1 MPDPSHASCAHCHA
15 PDSHALDSIAK
26 RTQLSIALLLIGSF
40 AAIEFTVGH
49 LSHSLV
55 LVADSGHMVSDG
67 LSLGLALLAAWGAQ
81 RARQRNA
88 SESAAAQSWETWAAL
103 VNGLSLTVIAG
114 WVAWEAIDHLQAPP
128 QEIASLPMLITAS
141 VGLAINTANIAV
153 LHRGSQHDLNLR
165 AAFLHVAADA
175 LSSIGGI
182 VAAIG
187 VAVFHWLWADG
198 AISLFVA
205 GLISL
210 SAVPLVGQSLRRLTK
225 PVQISQS

>member
-1 MPDPSHASCAHCHA
+1 MPHPAHVHCDPAHSHNS
-15 PDSHALDSIAK
+15 PAK
-26 RTQLSIALLLIGSF
+26 RTQLAIALLLIGSF
-40 AAIEFTVGH
+40 AAVEFVVGH

-67 LSLGLALLAAWGAQ
+67 LSLGLALLATWGAQ

-88 SESAAAQSWETWAAL
+88 EASSVAQSWETWAAL

-114 WVAWEAIDHLQAPP
+114 WIAWEAIDHLQAPP
-128 QEIASLPMLITAS
+128 QEIASLPMLITAC
-141 VGLAINTANIAV
+141 VGLVVNSANIAV
-153 LHRGSQHDLNLR
+153 LHRGSQDDLNLK
-165 AAFLHVAADA
+165 AAFLHVLADA

-182 VAAIG
+182 VAAIA
-187 VAVFHWLWADG
+187 VAVFHWLWADS

-210 SAVPLVGQSLRRLTK
+210 SAIPLVIQSLRQLIR
-225 PVQISQS
+225 PVPSH